1 MDSTVTTDVT
11 KVVESLPVV
20 IEAINQ
26 VSSDLDNSH
35 HQTIL
40 QTTASLLDTA
50 ANSAKTLGDQGLIG
64 HNDADNVENSVSIV
78 EEFASLAERLKV
90 LITHIF

>member
-1 MDSTVTTDVT
+1 MDSTVTNDIS

-20 IEAINQ
+20 VNAINQ
-26 VSSDLDNSH
+26 VSTDLDNSH

-40 QTTASLLDTA
+40 QATASLLDTA

-64 HNDADNVENSVSIV
+64 KNDASNVENSVSIV
-78 EEFASLAERLKV
+78 EEFASLAERLKA
-90 LITHIF
+90 LIAHIF